1 MKIEFEPCY
10 MQMKYKKI
18 CWQQLLY
25 FKFTYSMDSENQK
38 QSGMQVYKQ
47 NKMQWWYAISQR
59 IILILSF
66 LCITN
71 YAIGQETY
79 EVVSTSMLNVRSKPT
94 TKSVVFGKLKA
105 NDKVKV
111 YSIVNSW
118 AEIIYKSKRA
128 YISSR
133 YLRKINTEDK
143 ESNEDVIVQEA
154 PMVISEPKEEI
165 IQEVIP
171 ERKKRKIGIDFLPTL
186 YGGIV
191 NLVSDNA
198 SPKGNI
204 GGGID
209 FSFQFIAKENITII
223 PRNYYM
229 ESSIGYSLRGS
240 GHFPL
245 HYIMAKISPI
255 GYRYKISNIELY
267 GNVGAYIGYTF
278 STIETNSHSFDSNI
292 DWGVLAK
299 IGIEYNKIGL
309 GFSYERGLNNV
320 CNSNLALKN
329 QGIFFNVSH
338 RLLNLK

>member
-1 MKIEFEPCY
+1 MFGMLTKEYKNGIRKSLLRCSLRKILF
-10 MQMKYKKI
+10 M
-18 CWQQLLY
+18 
-25 FKFTYSMDSENQK
+25 
-38 QSGMQVYKQ
+38 
-47 NKMQWWYAISQR
+47 
-59 IILILSF
+59 SF
-66 LCITN
+66 LSWAGSIF
-71 YAIGQETY
+71 GQETY

-94 TKSVVFGKLKA
+94 TKSVVLGKLKA
-105 NDKVKV
+105 NDEVKV

-118 AEIIYKSKRA
+118 AEIIYKNKRA

-143 ESNEDVIVQEA
+143 ESYEDVIVQDA
-154 PMVISEPKEEI
+154 PIVISEPKEEM
-165 IQEVIP
+165 IQEVLP
-171 ERKKRKIGIDFLPTL
+171 ERKKEKIGIDFLPTL
-186 YGGIV
+186 YGGMV

-204 GGGID
+204 GGGVD
-209 FSFQFIAKENITII
+209 FSFQFIVKENITII

-229 ESSIGYSLRGS
+229 EASLGYSLRGS

-245 HYIMAKISPI
+245 HYIMRKISPI
-255 GYRYKISNIELY
+255 GYRYKISDFELY
-267 GNVGAYIGYTF
+267 GSIGAYIGYTF

-299 IGIEYNKIGL
+299 IGVEYNKIGL

-329 QGIFFNVSH
+329 QGIFFNVSY